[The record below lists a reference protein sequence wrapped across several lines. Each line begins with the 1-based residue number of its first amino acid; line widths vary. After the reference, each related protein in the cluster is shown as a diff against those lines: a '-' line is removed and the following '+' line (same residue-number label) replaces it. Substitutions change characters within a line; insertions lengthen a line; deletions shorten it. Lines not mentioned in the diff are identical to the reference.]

1 MKKIIGVLS
10 FLLISGCVPAS
21 GKFTEEERRLDY
33 QHEYD
38 SDDNWHHLFYR
49 KNRELTKEE
58 KRQIRKS
65 IVENQLKNRGRMDN
79 STDTGEGFG
88 LPASY

>member
-1 MKKIIGVLS
+1 MIKIIGVLS

-21 GKFTEEERRLDY
+21 GKFTEGERRLDY

-38 SDDNWHHLFYR
+38 SDDNRHHRFYR
-49 KNRELTKEE
+49 KNNPLTKEQ

-65 IVENQLKNRGRMDN
+65 MVESQLKNRGRIDN

-88 LPASY
+88 LPARY

>member
-21 GKFTEEERRLDY
+21 GKFMEGERRLDY
-33 QHEYD
+33 QHEYE
-38 SDDNWHHLFYR
+38 SEDDRNHYFYR
-49 KNRELTKEE
+49 KKNQLTKEQ

-65 IVENQLKNRGRMDN
+65 MVENQLKNRGRMDN

-88 LPASY
+88 LPARY